1 MQLVYLVIAVII
13 LLNIPD
19 YTEELKY
26 VLKKKCGK
34 TASTP
39 ESMCR
44 DSDTE
49 KKMKRELWGTDSSV
63 LKLQQELKN
72 LSDISTIPEMRE
84 NLSRHIVW
92 LEAFMRV
99 NYKERDARALPGL
112 IKKYDAILA
121 TVLTTFEIAKDNKL
135 PVKDYPLQMTGE
147 IIDSFI
153 EESRTFVEAIL
164 SWQEK
169 ERNRVKRSLE
179 EQLADEVELL
189 SKSKIV
195 VNMEGGQNN
204 DRE

>member
-1 MQLVYLVIAVII
+1 MQLIYLVIAVII

-34 TASTP
+34 TAPTP

-135 PVKDYPLQMTGE
+135 SVKDYPLQMTGE

-204 DRE
+204 DGE